1 MEKEPLST
9 HYCSLQIRAINTTQK
24 QKTNQSP
31 NKQKPPLPPSPP
43 LLTAPSH
50 PNPSSTPTSTMPQYQ
65 TPRTTT
71 AHSPP
76 SSNLSPPSSVATP
89 TATSSSLANPRN
101 PRSGM
106 PSPPWLHHLRR
117 RERLPCP
124 QA

>member
-50 PNPSSTPTSTMPQYQ
+50 PNPSSTPTSTQICRRRPPLLPQLQ
-65 TPRTTT
+65 
-71 AHSPP
+71 
-76 SSNLSPPSSVATP
+76 
-89 TATSSSLANPRN
+89 
-101 PRSGM
+101 
-106 PSPPWLHHLRR
+106 LRR
-117 RERLPCP
+117 LWLTHETLDLECP
-124 QA
+124 HHHGCTIFVDENAYLVPKLEQTHPKLK